1 MSNSKTF
8 WTAPP
13 SGMYAKRNNIFL
25 IQFDFGVKKTSSLA
39 YKKDKDILEAMSG
52 IQFEAK
58 SVNLPSFSFSQNE
71 RSKNLAGGGDVA
83 VVPGVL
89 DWTPVTLTFADIHY
103 RDDPYGQELERDES
117 SKFSSLYESML
128 YAFDRA
134 LGSKAMHGATAFD
147 HNRFRR
153 FFENIMIIS
162 IDARGRKL
170 DQWALK
176 GTWPV
181 EFKSPDLNYDNDAIR
196 EFSITLDYII
206 AEYTSYDATGAA
218 KVFASKTS
226 GDRTIERKTL
236 FSANSR
242 TMGDVDEGLFPG
254 G

>member
-25 IQFDFGVKKTSSLA
+25 IQFDFGVKTSSPA
-39 YKKDKDILEAMSG
+39 HKKDKDILEAMSG

-89 DWTPVTLTFADIHY
+89 DWTPVTLTFADIHH
-103 RDDPYGQELERDES
+103 RKPHDDPRIDINKPT

-162 IDARGRKL
+162 IDADGNLL
-170 DQWALK
+170 DKWTLK

-181 EFKSPDLNYDNDAIR
+181 EFKSPELNYDNDAIR
-196 EFSITLDYII
+196 EFSITLDYVI
-206 AEYTSYDATGAA
+206 AEYTSYDARGKA
-218 KVFASKTS
+218 
-226 GDRTIERKTL
+226 RETL
-236 FSANSR
+236 FEANSS
-242 TMGDVDEGLFPG
+242 MINDVDEGNFPG